1 MASDQSKSI
10 DSMGVEEIF
19 ATMKTLGVS
28 FDGVNTIDD
37 MRTRVKA
44 ALNRAEKTS
53 SWSAGQVRYLFLS
66 VKFRDNFGRYLLN
79 SLHKRR

>member
-1 MASDQSKSI
+1 
-10 DSMGVEEIF
+10 MGVEEIF
-19 ATMKTLGVS
+19 ATMRTLGVS

-37 MRTRVKA
+37 MKTRVKA

-66 VKFRDNFGRYLLN
+66 VKFGDNFGGYLLN
-79 SLHKRR
+79 SLHNRR